1 MNVLILSLNNSRS
14 WIFPISSIFRSFR
27 KSFLPFTG
35 FPYEC
40 RMAFAVSAT
49 TCPCPPAPKITRFLI
64 LLPSLLTFST
74 KIRIS
79 VSENPPLLY
88 TLSPVSAFSYCVSS
102 IYNRSDI
109 AFYNLPYSSPFSR
122 TLRRTVRFFPNSSF
136 SMTTYLFRILFLTTL
151 PI

>member
-1 MNVLILSLNNSRS
+1 MNVVILSLNNSRS

-40 RMAFAVSAT
+40 RMALAISDT

-109 AFYNLPYSSPFSR
+109 AFCRSLILPLLAEHSEERFASSQ
-122 TLRRTVRFFPNSSF
+122 TA
-136 SMTTYLFRILFLTTL
+136 LFL
-151 PI
+151 